1 MKKSILTTAAIL
13 SAFAFAQAQ
22 EITVSSDIISDT
34 TWGDNESV
42 VILEK
47 PIFVKSGATLT
58 IQKGTIVRGQPRS
71 AAVSTGQIAGSPG
84 ALIVTRTG
92 RIVAA
97 GESDDPIIFTTAA
110 VDNNNDGIA
119 DASGDY
125 YDTYSAGDTYL
136 DAQPA
141 LYPLA
146 PLDASGNSNVGLWGG
161 MVILGSAPIN
171 ALGAQTT
178 ENNDADWGTV
188 QVEGLITPGFAA
200 ADVTFGGVV
209 PSDSSGSLE
218 YVSIRH
224 AGDEIGEGNELN
236 GLTLGGVGYGT
247 KLENI
252 EIYCNFDDGFE
263 WFGGTVFGKNLVA
276 TFIGDDSF
284 DMDQGYTG
292 MNQNLFAVLPFFQEN
307 DYDASAESG
316 YFGSA
321 GGDKGC
327 EWDGDDSGVDTG
339 VIVRA
344 DEAGS
349 IFDDTASPLSG
360 PVVFNMTILGS
371 APEEDA
377 LDGDSNVDFSA
388 VKKRGGVLGIRMR
401 HGFAGFLV
409 NSLILNTGTKKGI
422 EIKNDNEGSAAN
434 SSVEQN
440 VNNGALAV
448 LATSFYQ
455 TNVDASGVA
464 ATTFGTTEESALA
477 AGDALTLAKTSS
489 TQVINYRNVNFN
501 AAGAVRNDD
510 TTFNPQG
517 ATGVSSNSA
526 AGVLSGALKAT
537 KLDPRPLN
545 ALATLRTTEPFGPGI
560 EATPVRGAFTSS
572 TSTELWT
579 KGWTALSIGGIMA
592 D

>member
-22 EITVSSDIISDT
+22 EITVSSDITSDT

-42 VILEK
+42 VILDK
-47 PIFVKSGATLT
+47 PIFVKGGATLT

-71 AAVSTGQIAGSPG
+71 AAVSTGQVAGSPG

-97 GESDDPIIFTTAA
+97 GESNDPIIFTTAA

-178 ENNDADWGTV
+178 ASNDTDYGTV

-224 AGDEIGEGNELN
+224 AGDEIGESNELN

-284 DMDQGYTG
+284 DIDHGYTG
-292 MNQNLFAVLPFFQEN
+292 MNQNLFAVLPFFKEN
-307 DYDASAESG
+307 DG
-316 YFGSA
+316 TNFGSKS
-321 GGDKGC
+321 GDKGC
-327 EWDGDDSGVDTG
+327 EWDGDDASQSNG
-339 VIVRA
+339 VIIRSN
-344 DEAGS
+344 ESGL
-349 IFDDTASPLSG
+349 ILDDTASPLSG

-377 LDGDSNVDFSA
+377 LDNDSTIDFTA
-388 VKKRGGVLGIRMR
+388 TAQRGGVLGMRMR

-448 LATSFYQ
+448 LTTSFYQ

-489 TQVINYRNVNFN
+489 TQVINYRNVSFN
-501 AAGAVRNDD
+501 AAGAVINDD

-537 KLDPRPLN
+537 KLDPRPIN

-560 EATPVRGAFTSS
+560 EATSARGAFTSS